1 MSRVSHCNDN
11 CWNAGW
17 EVHAVWMDA
26 MQGSSRFAYDVLMQL
41 VRNISTRWNIDVQAE
56 ETKSFR
62 ALVATFVMMI
72 RTASALMR
80 AHALA
85 RGLVYGTGILIV
97 IDALDSIAQVLSGAK
112 IYPFFCC
119 IHPEFCFRVTATYCR
134 R

>member
-1 MSRVSHCNDN
+1 MNLCVSRASHCSDN
-11 CWNAGW
+11 CCNAGW

-41 VRNISTRWNIDVQAE
+41 VRDISIRWSIDLQSE

-62 ALVATFVMMI
+62 ALVAAFAMMI
-72 RTASALMR
+72 RTASARMR

-97 IDALDSIAQVLSGAK
+97 IDALDSIAQVLSGGK
-112 IYPFFCC
+112 TYLIFFS
-119 IHPEFCFRVTATYCR
+119 HSP
-134 R
+134 